1 MICFVVKFASRCLG
15 RILKLIGVVVVV
27 TAVPDSPVSASE
39 APIFPIMTEE
49 MSMGDDDKV
58 AALGVKG
65 SPPTK
70 KRGKGGKRRRF

>member
-15 RILKLIGVVVVV
+15 RMLLLVVVGMVV
-27 TAVPDSPVSASE
+27 PNLSASQ
-39 APIFPIMTEE
+39 APFFSIMMEDVA
-49 MSMGDDDKV
+49 MGDDDK
-58 AALGVKG
+58 AALEVKG